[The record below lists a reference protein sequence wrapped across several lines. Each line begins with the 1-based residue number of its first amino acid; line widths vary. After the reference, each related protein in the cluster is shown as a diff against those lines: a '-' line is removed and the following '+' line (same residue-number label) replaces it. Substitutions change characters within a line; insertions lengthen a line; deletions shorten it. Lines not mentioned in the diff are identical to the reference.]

1 MAEAWTAGAIL
12 AVIIIGA
19 VWIAV
24 SESKNG

>member
-19 VWIAV
+19 LWVAV
-24 SESKNG
+24 SESKKG